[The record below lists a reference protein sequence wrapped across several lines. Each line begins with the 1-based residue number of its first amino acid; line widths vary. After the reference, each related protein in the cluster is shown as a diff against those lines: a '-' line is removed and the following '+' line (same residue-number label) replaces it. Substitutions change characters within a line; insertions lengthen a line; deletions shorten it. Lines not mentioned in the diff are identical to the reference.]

1 MLKYQRNVMASTR
14 NLNTPHD
21 YRLERKMN
29 QTVLDYQLYTGSA
42 KNEMPAL
49 FRDGPNPKMYAEML
63 DRNMIDVESMLRGI
77 RSTDLEGESFHAVP
91 ETRKLEEVSYFTKTP
106 IIIPPS
112 FTLSR
117 ERPSFLA

>member
-1 MLKYQRNVMASTR
+1 
-14 NLNTPHD
+14 
-21 YRLERKMN
+21 
-29 QTVLDYQLYTGSA
+29 
-42 KNEMPAL
+42 
-49 FRDGPNPKMYAEML
+49 MYGGIL
-63 DRNMIDVESMLRGI
+63 DRNMVDVESMLRGI

-91 ETRKLEEVSYFTKTP
+91 ETRKLDEIGYFSKTP